1 VGGEVS
7 QAAVPL
13 LAPRSEAGDDDLRH
27 DPGRVRSAT
36 GKRSVHSEIAHLLAT
51 ARPILD
57 KYGYAGLFV
66 SNLTEGFGVPLPGQ
80 TLLLG
85 SSILA
90 GTGDFDVRL
99 VVTLAFVATI
109 LGNCVGYV
117 IGRTGGRALLL
128 RMRIPPARLERVES
142 FVARRGVLVVAIS
155 RFVDG
160 LRQTAPLV
168 AGSLRMPWWPFFGA
182 SVTGAAAWVGVW
194 GVGAYL
200 VGEHAQGGLAAL
212 HRLIQR
218 GWWLTAVVF
227 VALALAAWMLSRYR
241 AR

>member
-1 VGGEVS
+1 MIRPSPQLDRE
-7 QAAVPL
+7 
-13 LAPRSEAGDDDLRH
+13 
-27 DPGRVRSAT
+27 
-36 GKRSVHSEIAHLLAT
+36 RSVHSAIAHLLAT

-90 GTGDFDVRL
+90 DTGDFDIRL
-99 VVTLAFVATI
+99 VVALALAATI
-109 LGNCVGYV
+109 LGNCVGYL

-128 RMRIPPARLERVES
+128 RMRVPPARLKRVES
-142 FVARRGVLVVAIS
+142 FFARHGVLVVLIS

-168 AGSLRMPWWPFFGA
+168 AGSLQMPWWPFLGA
-182 SVTGAAAWVGVW
+182 SVAGAAAWVGVW

-200 VGEHAQGGLAAL
+200 VGEHTRGALAVL
-212 HRLIQR
+212 HRLTQH
-218 GWWLTAVVF
+218 GWWLTAVAF
-227 VALALAAWMLSRYR
+227 LALAFALWILGRLR
-241 AR
+241 LK

>member
-1 VGGEVS
+1 MATCGMIRVVS
-7 QAAVPL
+7 AADREP
-13 LAPRSEAGDDDLRH
+13 
-27 DPGRVRSAT
+27 
-36 GKRSVHSEIAHLLAT
+36 SVHSAIVHLLAT

-57 KYGYAGLFV
+57 EYGYAGLFV

-90 GTGDFDVRL
+90 GTGDFDIRL
-99 VVTLAFVATI
+99 VVALAFVATI

-117 IGRTGGRALLL
+117 IGRTGGRVLLL
-128 RMRIPPARLERVES
+128 RMRIPPARLGRVES
-142 FVARRGVLVVAIS
+142 FFARRGALVVVIS

-168 AGSLRMPWWPFFGA
+168 AGSLRMPWWPFLGA
-182 SVTGAAAWVGVW
+182 SVVGAAAWVGVW

-200 VGEHAQGGLAAL
+200 VGEHAQGALAVL
-212 HRLIQR
+212 HRFTQH
-218 GWWLTAVVF
+218 GWWLTVVVF
-227 VALALAAWMLSRYR
+227 LGLALALWML
-241 AR
+241 ARHRVR